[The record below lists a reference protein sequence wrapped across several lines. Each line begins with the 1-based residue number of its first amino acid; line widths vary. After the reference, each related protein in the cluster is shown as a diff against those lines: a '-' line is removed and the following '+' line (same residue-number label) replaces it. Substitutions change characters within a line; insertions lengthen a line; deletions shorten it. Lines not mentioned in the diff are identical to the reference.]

1 MTILMKFSNLTP
13 HILRGETQSS
23 VQKSRFY
30 PVAGAAD
37 VGKVFNINNVCEGLQ
52 HTVTYS

>member
-1 MTILMKFSNLTP
+1 MKFSNLTP